1 MSDEQL
7 FVEEPEFLNK
17 INVGNNSIVIVDNN
31 TTNPNLATFCSC
43 EQQAGST
50 ESLDDINRI
59 TCNLTDS
66 HEECLDSSSSSGSYV
81 QYESCLQPLR
91 RRRSVNFPHKI
102 SKRSLGNDD
111 DVVDFQPLTYSD
123 EVNETKTEVILICRL
138 NLFHLYEEK
147 KTIYKRINKPMMNYS
162 HKVKR
167 FYRLFKK
174 FLNMFN
180 LKEGKH
186 IAL

>member
-7 FVEEPEFLNK
+7 FVPEPEFLKK

-31 TTNPNLATFCSC
+31 KTNPNLATFCSC

-50 ESLDDINRI
+50 ESLDDINSI

-66 HEECLDSSSSSGSYV
+66 REKCLDSSSSSGSYV

-123 EVNETKTEVILICRL
+123 EVNETNTEVILICRL

-147 KTIYKRINKPMMNYS
+147 KNNI
-162 HKVKR
+162 
-167 FYRLFKK
+167 
-174 FLNMFN
+174 
-180 LKEGKH
+180 
-186 IAL
+186 